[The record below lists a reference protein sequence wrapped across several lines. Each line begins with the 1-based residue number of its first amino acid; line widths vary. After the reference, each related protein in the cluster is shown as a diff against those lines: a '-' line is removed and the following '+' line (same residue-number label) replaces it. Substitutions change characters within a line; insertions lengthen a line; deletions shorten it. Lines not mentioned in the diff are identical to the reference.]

1 VEVTAMGIV
10 VDGIYENGKITLW
23 EDVNIQSAR
32 IKVIFLGR
40 EKRERQGHSL
50 LKDKVRLKTK
60 NFKFNRE
67 DELRDRPIFPLL

>member
-1 VEVTAMGIV
+1 VEVKAMEIV

-32 IKVIFLGR
+32 IKVIFFGR
-40 EKRERQGHSL
+40 EKRERQDHSL

-67 DELRDRPIFPLL
+67 EIYDRPCLH